1 MLVNLPYAYDDL
13 FLPRMGS
20 LTFAGRPCSTPAGG
34 GGGGGVGG
42 IHPLYW
48 KAPPKRGMVNSGET
62 DTRLI
67 LVVA

>member
-34 GGGGGVGG
+34 GGGGMLPLVVFLH
-42 IHPLYW
+42 IPLYFHFIS
-48 KAPPKRGMVNSGET
+48 K
-62 DTRLI
+62 DTFYP
-67 LVVA
+67 VSF

>member
-20 LTFAGRPCSTPAGG
+20 LTFAGRPCSIPAGG
-34 GGGGGVGG
+34 GGML
-42 IHPLYW
+42 PLYW
-48 KAPPKRGMVNSGET
+48 EAPPKRGMVNSGET

>member
-34 GGGGGVGG
+34 RGGGG
-42 IHPLYW
+42 W
-48 KAPPKRGMVNSGET
+48 DAPSLLEGSAQKGNGQLGET

>member
-34 GGGGGVGG
+34 AVGWVG
-42 IHPLYW
+42 CSLFIGRLR
-48 KAPPKRGMVNSGET
+48 PKGEWSTRG
-62 DTRLI
+62 RLI
-67 LVVA
+67 LD

>member
-34 GGGGGVGG
+34 GVGVGG
-42 IHPLYW
+42 MLPLYW
-48 KAPPKRGMVNSGET
+48 EAPPKRGMVNSGET

>member
-34 GGGGGVGG
+34 EGVGCSAQKG
-42 IHPLYW
+42 NGQL
-48 KAPPKRGMVNSGET
+48 RG
-62 DTRLI
+62 D
-67 LVVA
+67 

>member
-34 GGGGGVGG
+34 RGGGWVGCSLFIG
-42 IHPLYW
+42 RLR
-48 KAPPKRGMVNSGET
+48 PKGEWSTRG
-62 DTRLI
+62 D
-67 LVVA
+67 

>member
-34 GGGGGVGG
+34 GGVGG
-42 IHPLYW
+42 MLR
-48 KAPPKRGMVNSGET
+48 PKGEWSTRG
-62 DTRLI
+62 RLI
-67 LVVA
+67 LD

>member
-20 LTFAGRPCSTPAGG
+20 LTLAGRPCSTPAGG
-34 GGGGGVGG
+34 RGGGGGGV
-42 IHPLYW
+42 
-48 KAPPKRGMVNSGET
+48 APTLLVGSAQKGNGQLGET